1 MNVADGTRLERAS
14 GSRDRWVRVA
24 GAWSFWRCVRP
35 GSQWWLGGFWGLTL
49 VLRPQP
55 RLGLGGTWR
64 EEGEGLLAGQAGAAV
79 GSAGTEDCSSL
90 RAWARAR
97 SRNVVQ
103 RHGSRPRFAVA
114 PDQANIKRPFF
125 FFLAKP
131 RLGSLI
137 VKKVCF
143 FAILCIPELF
153 QCCLPCARARAFSD
167 EESRE
172 NFPNRLLPRQ
182 RPIRSGGKVI

>member
-1 MNVADGTRLERAS
+1 MCPSRFSVVAWGILGLDACPEAPTKAWAWGNLEGRRGGASCRAGGRGGRFCRNGRLLLPA
-14 GSRDRWVRVA
+14 GVGA
-24 GAWSFWRCVRP
+24 GAIPER
-35 GSQWWLGGFWGLTL
+35 GSKAWL
-49 VLRPQP
+49 P
-55 RLGLGGTWR
+55 
-64 EEGEGLLAGQAGAAV
+64 
-79 GSAGTEDCSSL
+79 SSL
-90 RAWARAR
+90 R
-97 SRNVVQ
+97 SS
-103 RHGSRPRFAVA
+103 SRPSEH
-114 PDQANIKRPFF
+114 QATVF